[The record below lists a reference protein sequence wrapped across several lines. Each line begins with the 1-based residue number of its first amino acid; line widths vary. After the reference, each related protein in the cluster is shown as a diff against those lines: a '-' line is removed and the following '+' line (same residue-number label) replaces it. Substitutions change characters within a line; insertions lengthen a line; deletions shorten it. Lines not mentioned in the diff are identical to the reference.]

1 MQLRSFG
8 LIAAL
13 TCGCAHMAYK
23 VTPDG
28 TCGGVPFLPIESFEV
43 VKLSYQQT
51 WIELRVDGVFK
62 RAGGGGPGTP
72 PSAGAP
78 GPAGH
83 KAVDVNGASE
93 AELAA
98 IPDLKPFAKKIVASR
113 PYAGLADLAAKHV
126 LTEPL
131 LQKVSKRLTAGKQS
145 PGGDDNGTFTRT
157 VIAHTRDLE
166 STPGD
171 ADVASAIYAAFI
183 RETDG
188 EKSWNLSAGE
198 ILSKIDGKTLSFAD
212 PPLLPADA
220 LPGTL
225 KLVAQERLRTQAPA
239 ARPLYL
245 NIRVPSG
252 GSVSGEVDLAP
263 NGTMTKASSQV
274 QDLLPGAV
282 VSAGGSVLSAALGS
296 SALNT
301 VAAHFFAPA
310 VAPAPQA
317 VGSPTVQKV
326 DLTLTWNRRLYTVTV
341 TRPAGTSESSCGA
354 LASMLKF
361 PAQPGPP
368 PAQPAAAPADTC
380 RASVS
385 VETRRGG
392 DADQAK
398 PAKDDGGA
406 KSHGSSA
413 PSKSAGADTKDE
425 HDGTP

>member
-1 MQLRSFG
+1 MRLRWFG

-13 TCGCAHMAYK
+13 TCGCSHMAYK
-23 VTPDG
+23 VSPDG

-62 RAGGGGPGTP
+62 RAGGGGPSAP
-72 PSAGAP
+72 PGA
-78 GPAGH
+78 GPAGN
-83 KAVDVNGASE
+83 KAIDVNGASE

-98 IPDLKPFAKKIVASR
+98 IPELKPFAKKIVANR

-126 LTEPL
+126 LTEAL
-131 LQKVSKRLTAGKQS
+131 LQKVSKRLAVGKQA
-145 PGGDDNGTFTRT
+145 PGGDDQGTFTRT

-171 ADVASAIYAAFI
+171 ADVAGGIYAAFI
-183 RETDG
+183 RETEG
-188 EKSWNLSAGE
+188 EKSWNVSAGE
-198 ILSKIDGKTLSFAD
+198 ILSKIDGKTLSFSE
-212 PPLLPADA
+212 PPLLSADA
-220 LPGTL
+220 MPGPL

-239 ARPLYL
+239 ARPLYF

-252 GSVSGEVDLAP
+252 GSVTGEVDLAP
-263 NGTMTKASSQV
+263 NGTMTKAASQV
-274 QDLLPGAV
+274 QDLLPGAAL
-282 VSAGGSVLSAALGS
+282 SAAGSVLSASLGS
-296 SALNT
+296 SMLNT

-326 DLTLTWNRRLYTVTV
+326 DLTLTWIRRIYTVTV

-354 LASMLKF
+354 LASLLKF
-361 PAQPGPP
+361 PAQSGPA
-368 PAQPAAAPADTC
+368 AQPGATPDDACWAG
-380 RASVS
+380 VG
-385 VETRRGG
+385 VEIRRGG

-398 PAKDDGGA
+398 SAKDDGGA
-406 KSHGSSA
+406 KSNGSSTS
-413 PSKSAGADTKDE
+413 PKSAGADAKDKD
-425 HDGTP
+425 DGAQ